1 MAICYRAHVSQPAAS
16 EFATSLSFKKRWS
29 PRTQRSNLRAPISK
43 GYNRG
48 AVQLTSRDLV
58 HVCPCNLV
66 GCRRPCFFLCKNSCL
81 LQFQPS
87 STQWNKS
94 ARIANRESLTS
105 CRGRHLTPMGNGP
118 RWVCPLCWPS
128 CTPGGDDGRERPVDD
143 AGGSSLFVFF
153 CIGRI

>member
-1 MAICYRAHVSQPAAS
+1 MVLDPEVQ
-16 EFATSLSFKKRWS
+16 S
-29 PRTQRSNLRAPISK
+29 PGSNLQ

-66 GCRRPCFFLCKNSCL
+66 GCRRPCFFLCFFCL

-87 STQWNKS
+87 STQFHVS
-94 ARIANRESLTS
+94 LANRESLTS
-105 CRGRHLTPMGNGP
+105 CRGRPLTPMGNGP

-128 CTPGGDDGRERPVDD
+128 CTPGGDDGQKKGLETQKNGLMMREDLRC
-143 AGGSSLFVFF
+143 FIVFF
-153 CIGRI
+153 ALVEFKVDECR